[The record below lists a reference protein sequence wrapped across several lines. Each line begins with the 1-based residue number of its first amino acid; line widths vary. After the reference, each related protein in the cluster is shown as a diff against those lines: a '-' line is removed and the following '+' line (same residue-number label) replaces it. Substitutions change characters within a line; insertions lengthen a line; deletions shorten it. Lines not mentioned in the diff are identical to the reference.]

1 MGLQQKA
8 IAGAAWAAVQNW
20 GSQFGALIVFLVLAR
35 LLTPEDFG
43 LVALANVFLA
53 FVQVFLNQGFPQA
66 LIQRKNLEPEH
77 IDTAFWTNIA
87 VGVVLAIAGMIAAP
101 WVSAAF
107 DRTALTPILRWFSL
121 LLVVSSLVDVQ
132 QALLERAFAYRYL
145 AVRSLL
151 GLLISGVVGI
161 TLALSGAGVWSLV
174 AQQLIYET
182 VGMLVL
188 WRASDWRPQFRFS
201 IRHFQ
206 DLFKFGRSI
215 LAFNVLGFV
224 NSRSDDLLIGYFL
237 GPTALGFYSLA
248 YRILSVMTQV
258 LIETSERVALP
269 TFSRMQHNLSQMRSA
284 FYKVAR
290 FTSLLAFPFFLG
302 IAVLAP
308 KVVPFVFGSQWMASV
323 PVLQVLA
330 IVGIFRA
337 LSRFKGA
344 VFMAVG
350 QPEWKVKLGLIASSL
365 NFVGFAI
372 AVRWGIVAVSGA
384 YLVRALIM
392 FPIVQLVLN
401 RLIQVSIG
409 QYLRQA
415 IAPLAASL
423 TMSGVLL
430 ALGRSL
436 EQLDIRLQLIVL
448 ILAGSGV
455 YLLALQVLAPHV
467 IQEVISTAQSTFPKL
482 NLKIL
487 SKRL

>member
-201 IRHFQ
+201 MRHFQ
-206 DLFKFGRSI
+206 DLFKFW
-215 LAFNVLGFV
+215 AQH
-224 NSRSDDLLIGYFL
+224 
-237 GPTALGFYSLA
+237 
-248 YRILSVMTQV
+248 LSV
-258 LIETSERVALP
+258 
-269 TFSRMQHNLSQMRSA
+269 
-284 FYKVAR
+284 
-290 FTSLLAFPFFLG
+290 
-302 IAVLAP
+302 
-308 KVVPFVFGSQWMASV
+308 
-323 PVLQVLA
+323 
-330 IVGIFRA
+330 
-337 LSRFKGA
+337 
-344 VFMAVG
+344 
-350 QPEWKVKLGLIASSL
+350 
-365 NFVGFAI
+365 
-372 AVRWGIVAVSGA
+372 
-384 YLVRALIM
+384 
-392 FPIVQLVLN
+392 
-401 RLIQVSIG
+401 
-409 QYLRQA
+409 
-415 IAPLAASL
+415 
-423 TMSGVLL
+423 
-430 ALGRSL
+430 
-436 EQLDIRLQLIVL
+436 
-448 ILAGSGV
+448 
-455 YLLALQVLAPHV
+455 
-467 IQEVISTAQSTFPKL
+467 
-482 NLKIL
+482 
-487 SKRL
+487 